1 MSGNQAQA
9 KSLWFGDIESWM
21 DESFIIKA
29 FQNYA
34 QVKNIKLIR
43 DKSKSSNLG
52 YGFVEFESSEIA
64 REILENLNGTV
75 IPETNR

>member
-34 QVKNIKLIR
+34 QVKNVKLIR